1 MYRDSHPCRA
11 RREAPTCSLPR
22 KNSFALKIFTNAQD
36 FSLSV
41 EIGKEVVKMTMGSLE
56 WDTFGFGAAW
66 GPETVPEHS
75 RGSIDFRGGIP
86 YQSGV
91 RTPAKS
97 LKVFD
102 RFIPDFPDKG
112 PTGWREVRSRHRDH
126 PKPVFRFPTF
136 MYRKNIFWETGAHI
150 GIHPLS
156 DLARSANMFRINR
169 STKSHES

>member
-11 RREAPTCSLPR
+11 RREALTCSLPR
-22 KNSFALKIFTNAQD
+22 KNSFALKILRMPKISPFGQN
-36 FSLSV
+36 
-41 EIGKEVVKMTMGSLE
+41 GKEVVKMTMGSLE

-112 PTGWREVRSRHRDH
+112 PTGWREVCSRHRDH
-126 PKPVFRFPTF
+126 PKPVFRFPSF
-136 MYRKNIFWETGAHI
+136 LNDSKPSLISRH
-150 GIHPLS
+150 
-156 DLARSANMFRINR
+156 
-169 STKSHES
+169 